1 MAFDLSLGVMRAGS
15 GSMSTQDIWFTIAGS
30 ATIDLNL
37 LKKAVETA
45 AIVRVHYDNRR
56 YAICTED
63 HILTSFEIVPRY
75 YANEKEALTPT
86 GFGSTPSC
94 WTMISSTSVNGNRN
108 V

>member
-56 YAICTED
+56 FAICTED
-63 HILTSFEIVPRY
+63 HILTSFEIVP
-75 YANEKEALTPT
+75 
-86 GFGSTPSC
+86 
-94 WTMISSTSVNGNRN
+94 
-108 V
+108 